1 MAVSFKV
8 IDNRSNIS
16 RKIKE
21 LQEQLGNYKTY
32 FLQGMANSLIANS
45 PVDTGNYVTSFR
57 VGNSRSTEVTDSI
70 GKPRGKN
77 YNKQYELGINKL
89 SADITALADND
100 LNNVVFTNVAV
111 YAYDVEY
118 TYGHAPFTI
127 TRNLASTIS
136 SDAAARAKAT

>member
-21 LQEQLGNYKTY
+21 LQDQLGNYKTY

-45 PVDTGNYVTSFR
+45 PVDTGNYVQ
-57 VGNSRSTEVTDSI
+57 D
-70 GKPRGKN
+70 
-77 YNKQYELGINKL
+77 YNTQYQLGLDRL

>member
-21 LQEQLGNYKTY
+21 LQDQLGNYKTY

-70 GKPRGKN
+70 GKPKN
-77 YNKQYELGINKL
+77 QDYNTQYQLGLDRL

-118 TYGHAPFTI
+118 TYGDAPFTI
-127 TRNLASTIS
+127 TRNLASNIS
-136 SDAAARAKAT
+136 KDAAARAKAT

>member
-21 LQEQLGNYKTY
+21 LQDQLGNYKTY

-57 VGNSRSTEVTDSI
+57 VGNSRATGFTDSI
-70 GKPRGKN
+70 GKPKN
-77 YNKQYELGINKL
+77 QDYNTQYQLGLDRL

-118 TYGHAPFTI
+118 TYGDAPFTI
-127 TRNLASTIS
+127 TRNLASNIS
-136 SDAAARAKAT
+136 KDAAARAKAT

>member
-21 LQEQLGNYKTY
+21 LQDQLSEYRTY
-32 FLQGMANSLIANS
+32 FLQGIANSLIVNS

-57 VGNSRSTEVTDSI
+57 VSNSRATGFTDST
-70 GKPRGKN
+70 GKPRNQDYGT
-77 YNKQYELGINKL
+77 QYQLGLDRL
-89 SADITALADND
+89 SADIAALSDNNLD
-100 LNNVVFTNVAV
+100 NVVFSNVAV

>member
-21 LQEQLGNYKTY
+21 LQDQLGNYKTY
-32 FLQGMANSLIANS
+32 FLQGMANSLITNS
-45 PVDTGNYVTSFR
+45 PVDTGNYVQSFR
-57 VGNSRSTEVTDSI
+57 VGNSRASGFTDSI
-70 GKPRGKN
+70 GKLRDRN
-77 YNKQYELGINKL
+77 YSIEMQEGLDQL
-89 SADITALADND
+89 SADITALGDNN
-100 LNNVVFTNVAV
+100 LNNVVFTNIAV

>member
-8 IDNRSNIS
+8 IDNRSNVS

-21 LQEQLGNYKTY
+21 LQDQLVNYKTY

-70 GKPRGKN
+70 GKPRGEN
-77 YNKQYELGINKL
+77 YNEQYELGINKL

-118 TYGHAPFTI
+118 TYGDAPFTI
-127 TRNLASTIS
+127 TRNLAPTIS

>member
-21 LQEQLGNYKTY
+21 LQDQLGNYKTY
-32 FLQGMANSLIANS
+32 FLQGMANSLITNS
-45 PVDTGNYVTSFR
+45 PVDTGNYVQSFR
-57 VGNSRSTEVTDSI
+57 VGNSRASGFTDSI
-70 GKPRGKN
+70 GKPRGRN
-77 YNKQYELGINKL
+77 YSIEMQEGLDQL
-89 SADITALADND
+89 SADITALSDNN